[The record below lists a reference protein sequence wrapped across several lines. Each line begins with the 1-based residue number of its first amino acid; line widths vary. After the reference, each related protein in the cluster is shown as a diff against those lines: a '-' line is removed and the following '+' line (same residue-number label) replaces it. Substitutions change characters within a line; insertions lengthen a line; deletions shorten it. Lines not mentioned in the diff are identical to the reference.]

1 MNLQRLR
8 INIFALAARL
18 PTMLP
23 QREYLDLDVLDA
35 VVGVRCRG
43 DLVKQLQCVRLVL
56 RQPLD
61 DFQHAL
67 ASGGVLGE
75 LSAQDV
81 DQEKCAG

>member
-67 ASGGVLGE
+67 ASGGTFWA
-75 LSAQDV
+75 S
-81 DQEKCAG
+81 